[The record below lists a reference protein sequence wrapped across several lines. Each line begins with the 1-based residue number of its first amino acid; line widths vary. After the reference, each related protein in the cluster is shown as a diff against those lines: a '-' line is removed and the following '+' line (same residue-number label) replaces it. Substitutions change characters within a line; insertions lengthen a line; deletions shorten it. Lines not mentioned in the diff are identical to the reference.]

1 MAEKQVTEARV
12 KELIAGGIG
21 SLLVDVETR
30 FDKKIAET
38 IAFLVTKEEVAG
50 DLQKILKNLKNF
62 VPAEVLEN
70 RLSDL
75 ITKDQWNEAL
85 EGMLSTAVPLSG
97 IRPDLALAEMSA
109 DPVPPEYLSGLS
121 FRQSVRK
128 VVEEDGQSK
137 AAFSVEV
144 RPLEPGD
151 VLNFR
156 ETATE
161 MIIVTAD
168 GQKHTVDKKRR
179 KG

>member
-1 MAEKQVTEARV
+1 MAEKQITEARV
-12 KELIAGGIG
+12 KELIAGGIQM
-21 SLLVDVETR
+21 LLVDVET
-30 FDKKIAET
+30 KLGKMIAEA
-38 IAFLVTKEEVAG
+38 IAGLVTKEEVAN
-50 DLQKILKNLKNF
+50 DLQKILDNLENF
-62 VPAEVLEN
+62 VSVEVLEE

-97 IRPDLALAEMSA
+97 IRPDLALAEMPA
-109 DPVPPEYLSGLS
+109 NPIPPEYLSGLS

-128 VVEEDGQSK
+128 VVEEEGQLK

-144 RPLEPGD
+144 RPLEPSD

-161 MIIVTAD
+161 VIIVTAD
-168 GQKHTVDKKRR
+168 GQKHTVGKKRR